1 MPALRAQRELDEPL
15 GWGDTFKCTASK
27 NERASGHRPETI
39 VERVVSTPS
48 VPRSRPQRSPCRAP
62 ESRDPPPG
70 QRCDTVRDPRSTPRA
85 STASRI
91 AGVTRRSAGTTQ
103 RSARKPLARRSDRL
117 AGANT
122 ATQKATTVTMF
133 FCVVCSFF
141 SLFLPL
147 PLRPPGAGPAPAA
160 GGRAGKGRGRRIAP
174 ARSPVL
180 GSGSRSGYV

>member
-141 SLFLPL
+141 HCFFLSLSG
-147 PLRPPGAGPAPAA
+147 RRGAGPAPAA